1 MLELENN
8 KTLLLD
14 LKANST
20 SLERL
25 FFRISTDPKNTFETS
40 AIHPSL
46 KYQFQLEEKIMKYL
60 GVELSTLHRE
70 EHIDILDQTKK
81 LHKQWEAKLISD
93 SEYADVVLT
102 CFLSHKFEYDDA
114 IINSID
120 E

>member
-1 MLELENN
+1 MLEWKNN

-25 FFRISTDPKNTFETS
+25 FLRISTDPKNTFETS

-46 KYQFQLEEKIMKYL
+46 KYQFQLEEKIMTSL
-60 GVELSTLHRE
+60 GVELSALHRK
-70 EHIDILDQTKK
+70 EHIDIIVKTKK
-81 LHKQWEAKLISD
+81 LHKKWEEKLISD

-102 CFLSHKFEYDDA
+102 YFLCHKSEHDDVV
-114 IINSID
+114 ISSVD